1 MIGLCN
7 EERECRSPRGD
18 ASIGTL
24 CSRGNSHCVDREF
37 SFYDLALIALAARK
51 SRKIKRGSRGSREP
65 SKFPHTM
72 PGLGQA
78 SLRASNFSAANWR
91 KGRVRRSAKGP
102 PFDATECD
110 AQHKNAASQTAKPP
124 APPTL
129 SGFAFVPHT
138 CRFLGRHPSGCRT
151 GSEEAEIFTSP
162 PLFRSARGRP
172 VRRGKISAP
181 VTARLRKRWP
191 RRFHVEAKT
200 DCTHSKG
207 DVQQLHCLMPEKVG
221 PQRDKIVSKPLDS
234 LGQVIHKTR

>member
-1 MIGLCN
+1 LIGLCN

-124 APPTL
+124 APPRL
-129 SGFAFVPHT
+129 AALPSSPIRAVFLDGIRRVVEPAVKRLKSSPRPHSSVP
-138 CRFLGRHPSGCRT
+138 RGDGQYD
-151 GSEEAEIFTSP
+151 EER
-162 PLFRSARGRP
+162 L
-172 VRRGKISAP
+172 AP
-181 VTARLRKRWP
+181 R
-191 RRFHVEAKT
+191 
-200 DCTHSKG
+200 
-207 DVQQLHCLMPEKVG
+207 
-221 PQRDKIVSKPLDS
+221 
-234 LGQVIHKTR
+234 